1 MIIHDQAGLVLAA
14 LSQKIP
20 LLTSVETVEVMAT
33 RRALLFAKELGFERV
48 MVEGDSEVV
57 IKAIKEKYFLS
68 SDWGHL
74 LKDIHAL
81 SYSFSS
87 ISFLHVKC
95 SSNSVAHSLVRRSF
109 CIPLLVWME
118 EVPPD
123 IDDVYNHDLGLI
135 NE

>member
-1 MIIHDQAGLVLAA
+1 M
-14 LSQKIP
+14 
-20 LLTSVETVEVMAT
+20 MAI
-33 RRALLFAKELGFERV
+33 RMALLLARELGFERV
-48 MVEGDSEVV
+48 VVERDSEVV
-57 IKAIKEKYFLS
+57 IKAIKEKSFLS